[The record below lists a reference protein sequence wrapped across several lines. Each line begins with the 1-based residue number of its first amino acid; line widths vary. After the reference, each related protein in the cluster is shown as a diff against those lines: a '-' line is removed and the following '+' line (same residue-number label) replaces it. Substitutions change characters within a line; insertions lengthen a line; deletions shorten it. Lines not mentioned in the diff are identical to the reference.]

1 MSIEHLSTYH
11 LTGSAFRS
19 LCTIAPPAG
28 WVLTPKSRPWHWT
41 QVLVSRTATSGKCI
55 NIQELIAVI
64 KKVEFM
70 NIKVFGEFLYLS
82 FILFL
87 NIDGN
92 VRIINGDHMH
102 SLVIY

>member
-1 MSIEHLSTYH
+1 
-11 LTGSAFRS
+11 
-19 LCTIAPPAG
+19 
-28 WVLTPKSRPWHWT
+28 
-41 QVLVSRTATSGKCI
+41 
-55 NIQELIAVI
+55 
-64 KKVEFM
+64 M

-82 FILFL
+82 FILL

>member
-1 MSIEHLSTYH
+1 
-11 LTGSAFRS
+11 
-19 LCTIAPPAG
+19 
-28 WVLTPKSRPWHWT
+28 
-41 QVLVSRTATSGKCI
+41 
-55 NIQELIAVI
+55 
-64 KKVEFM
+64 M
-70 NIKVFGEFLYLS
+70 NIKVLGEFLYLS